1 MSQKDRSQVVGEQKL
16 ASLTEAQT
24 AGFLGQAALPK
35 LTDWSPLLPSLYL
48 QSRLILDLV
57 H

>member
-16 ASLTEAQT
+16 ASQTEAQT
-24 AGFLGQAALPK
+24 AGFLGQEALPK